1 MDNVVS
7 FLLNER
13 TKIYHIGN
21 DFRLGGNVMT
31 TVRQD
36 AWSKDEDLLL
46 AEVVLRHIREGST
59 QLKAFEEVGK
69 KLSRTAA
76 ACGFRWNSSVR
87 KQYKTG
93 IELAKRQRKEL
104 KRKSEEDIVREYI
117 EEEKNEEIRN
127 ENLTLEQVMSY
138 LRRMKE
144 QEEYYAA
151 SNEQLAKY
159 REECNRLERKL
170 QLAVE
175 ENEHLK
181 KEISSLKDDYL
192 SLLSIMEKARKLALK
207 EDEQDLKM
215 KFQMDTN
222 GNLDVVKEK

>member
-1 MDNVVS
+1 
-7 FLLNER
+7 
-13 TKIYHIGN
+13 
-21 DFRLGGNVMT
+21 MT